1 MIRIAVVDDHHV
13 LREALCD
20 LLRAHPDLEVVASVG
35 TVRAVVPTVMETRP
49 DVVLLDLEMPGHD
62 PRHTVSELL
71 RRSPATHIVILS
83 MHDDADLVN
92 DLLELGVRGYLHK
105 TVDAGTLVAAIKG
118 LQDPERT
125 TVVVSSPNWR
135 RPAEEEAPQ
144 LTKREVEV
152 LSLVAEAQSNREIA
166 RSLEITEGTV
176 KRHMRNIFEKLDAV
190 SRIDAVNKANQA
202 GALTPQRKKADHRF

>member
-20 LLRAHPDLEVVASVG
+20 LLRTDPDFEVVASVG
-35 TVRAVVPTVMETRP
+35 TVRAVVPTVIETRP

-62 PRHTVSELL
+62 PRYTVSELL
-71 RRSPATHIVILS
+71 RRSPATHVVILS
-83 MHDDADLVN
+83 MHDDTGLVN
-92 DLLELGVRGYLHK
+92 DLLALGVRGYLHK

-118 LQDPERT
+118 LRDPERT

-135 RPAEEEAPQ
+135 RPAGAEAPQ

-152 LSLVAEAQSNREIA
+152 LRLVSEAQSNREIA

-190 SRIDAVNKANQA
+190 SRIDAVNKANEA
-202 GALTPQRKKADHRF
+202 GALAPQRKESDHRF